1 MLRRILI
8 GGATSVIIS
17 AAFVTGP
24 LAETTAGEVQ
34 GTSFQDLLQSSPT
47 ADLGQSITGW
57 IEDLNKDKDW
67 SAGYVDLN
75 YDPAMDTYVLTGL
88 TIEFTAADI
97 AIAFEPISITGYIEQ
112 DDNTFDIETF
122 AIGGAAV
129 TGEGFNM
136 EIADLRLD
144 EVGEVPMDLDLE
156 TILDP
161 QRPFTSIIQL
171 YSRYLDTRMKH
182 GGIGSVSMIAEENG
196 VEVTIDYENFSIDDW
211 ANGKLASATIDAV
224 KIAVP
229 GGPETMAMTYGGIE
243 MRDLD
248 YAAILR
254 VFGADQGVSGE
265 VDRNWRTAL
274 GLVQYND
281 IVVDTPESRVA
292 IGTVKLE
299 DFRVRQPEQSISEFF
314 DKAFLDPL
322 ANEDPSP
329 EEIRAIFDFFSSFSL
344 GLMTVQDINVDAPEG
359 SGGHL
364 RAVTF
369 SDFSSEGLGEFSI
382 DDVFVEQTEEGS
394 FKLGRFAIGGLVF
407 PSIETLIAAAE
418 AEEAGRDFDF
428 SEITAQLGFVEVQDI
443 DLDIPDVPNAQLGK
457 MRLDLGNYVGPIPTS
472 LGLEIIDANLPA
484 SAIDDSTMRA
494 MWQSLG
500 YDRILGAFTAKLAWD
515 ESDET
520 ISVDDFQ
527 FSVDDVGS
535 VSLEVQLGGLSRRAL
550 EDLESLP
557 DAITEMTLVRGA
569 LTVEDYDI
577 LDRWVDQQASNT
589 GAAPDEIREQLA
601 VLLSNITAS
610 IGESSFQDRLNQVL
624 KASILLPGSV
634 TASATPAAPVPVAA
648 LALLAEMAPAT
659 LPELLGLS
667 ISHDSDKSTTEE

>member
-8 GGATSVIIS
+8 GGAASVMLS
-17 AAFVTGP
+17 GAVVTGP
-24 LAETTAGEVQ
+24 LAETTTGEVQ

-47 ADLGQSITGW
+47 ADLGQSIAGW
-57 IEDLNKDKDW
+57 VEDLDMASGW
-67 SAGYVDLN
+67 SAGYADLD
-75 YDPAMDTYVLTGL
+75 YDQAMDTYVLTGL

-122 AIGGAAV
+122 AIGGAAA
-129 TGEGFNM
+129 TGEGFKI
-136 EIADLRLD
+136 EIADFRLD
-144 EVGEVPMDLDLE
+144 ELGDVPMDLDLE
-156 TILDP
+156 STLDP
-161 QRPFTSIIQL
+161 QRPFTSIIEL
-171 YSRYLDTRMKH
+171 YSRYMDTRLKH
-182 GGIGSVSMIAEENG
+182 GIIGSVSMSTVENG
-196 VEVTIDYENFSIDDW
+196 IEVTIDYENFTMDDW
-211 ANGKLASATIDAV
+211 ANGKLAAATIGAI
-224 KIAVP
+224 KMAMP
-229 GGPETMAMTYGGIE
+229 GGRDAMAMTYGGVE

-254 VFGADQGVSGE
+254 VFDGDQAVGGGA
-265 VDRNWRTAL
+265 DRNWRTAV

-299 DFRVRQPEQSISEFF
+299 DLRVRQPEQSIREFF

-329 EEIRAIFDFFSSFSL
+329 EDIRAILGFFSSFSL
-344 GLMTVQDINVDAPEG
+344 GLMSVQDINVDAPEG

-364 RAVTF
+364 QAVTF

-382 DDVFVEQTEEGS
+382 DDLFAEHAEEGS

-407 PSIETLIAAAE
+407 PSLETLLAAAE

-500 YDRILGAFTAKLAWD
+500 YDRILGEFTAKLAWN

-520 ISVDDFQ
+520 ISVDDFR
-527 FSVDDVGS
+527 FSVDDVGAIS
-535 VSLEVQLGGLSRRAL
+535 MEIQLGGLSRRAL

-557 DAITEMTLVRGA
+557 DAVTEMTLVRGA

-577 LDRWVDQQASNT
+577 LDRWVDQQASNS

-601 VLLSNITAS
+601 VMLSNITAS

-624 KASILLPGSV
+624 TASILLPGSV

-667 ISHDSDKSTTEE
+667 ISHNSE